1 MTLTRPLHRPPS
13 LATPIFAMLA
23 AVRRRARW
31 LACLESL
38 AWLALAAVATFWLS
52 LAADRALEPPAWI
65 RVAVVV
71 AAVAALGWILR
82 RLVDRLTAPL
92 PDAALALAVERT
104 HPQFGDTLSTAI
116 GLADPT
122 ATAAAGIDPD
132 LVARTTAAA
141 AGLVGAVRPA
151 ALFRHGRIAT
161 LVACAAVAAG
171 SIPLLAAVRPAV
183 VGHWARRVLRLDD
196 TPWPR
201 RVALVAEGFES
212 GTRVVA
218 RGSDI
223 ALVVRAR
230 STAALPDLVELRTR
244 PVGSRAAWRIA
255 RMGSRG
261 AVADGTATFEHK
273 LTAVEADVEVEV
285 RGGDARLTGLVL
297 RTVEPPA
304 VERLEIEYEPPA
316 YLGAGWRPTPPTR
329 TVRVPRG
336 AHVRL
341 RVTATKP
348 LAEAAIVAEAAGGE
362 RTLAALGVAAA
373 SGTNRALAAE
383 IDALDAD
390 LAVAIRLRDTAG
402 VAAREPARVGLAVI
416 PDDGPA
422 VALRLRGISTA
433 VTPRASLPLEGTI
446 VDDHGLAAAAVLVA
460 GTGTN
465 APATARLAI
474 ARVHGGETRVEFT
487 AASPLVAAL
496 EPLGIAAGSRVT
508 VQVEARD
515 ACGLAG
521 GPNVG
526 KGDAWTL
533 DVVAP
538 EALQSLLDARE
549 MLLRRRFEAVLA
561 DLTQARNRLAAV
573 TDAAATDGQ
582 RLGDAAA
589 RAAGETADIAAA
601 FRLVQLE
608 FANNGMLTPE
618 IDARLVGEIADPL
631 ATLAATDLADLER
644 RGRADGAAE
653 GKPDTP
659 ALVAAADRT
668 LARMQ
673 AVLDKM
679 LELESFNEVVD
690 RLRSVITA
698 QEQLRRDTLERQKR
712 RGREALES
720 P

>member
-1 MTLTRPLHRPPS
+1 M
-13 LATPIFAMLA
+13 
-23 AVRRRARW
+23 
-31 LACLESL
+31 
-38 AWLALAAVATFWLS
+38 
-52 LAADRALEPPAWI
+52 
-65 RVAVVV
+65 
-71 AAVAALGWILR
+71 
-82 RLVDRLTAPL
+82 
-92 PDAALALAVERT
+92 
-104 HPQFGDTLSTAI
+104 
-116 GLADPT
+116 
-122 ATAAAGIDPD
+122 
-132 LVARTTAAA
+132 
-141 AGLVGAVRPA
+141 
-151 ALFRHGRIAT
+151 
-161 LVACAAVAAG
+161 
-171 SIPLLAAVRPAV
+171 
-183 VGHWARRVLRLDD
+183 
-196 TPWPR
+196 
-201 RVALVAEGFES
+201 
-212 GTRVVA
+212 
-218 RGSDI
+218 
-223 ALVVRAR
+223 
-230 STAALPDLVELRTR
+230 
-244 PVGSRAAWRIA
+244 
-255 RMGSRG
+255 
-261 AVADGTATFEHK
+261 

-561 DLTQARNRLAAV
+561 DLTQARNRLAAA

-589 RAAGETADIAAA
+589 RA

-644 RGRADGAAE
+644 RGRADGAAD

-668 LARMQ
+668 LARMR